1 MSISETIRS
10 RLRALIPVSL
20 ASASPPQSDS
30 KEEIEYFAQPELGGT
45 TPAKKRRYCH
55 GRLSLCALVSILVAA
70 FSLALSIV
78 SYFFIIPAVIQSV
91 IDNGGSGSSAS
102 NLDFS
107 IQSISVN
114 NFTKDSLQFGIQLSV
129 GPFSIFPVSAGIGS
143 FRIRVT
149 DENSAELAALDVP
162 DINIASASQPIKLD
176 SIFTFSLASADVSVL
191 TDLVANVTR
200 SPGTSLYGRVF
211 TAKFNVPIKLFGIT
225 LYSSLPLYKTLR
237 FNKPNPN
244 QTVDTS
250 KLIDQVI
257 SLLTVPEDPALSKL
271 VSANLPQELVSL
283 SSKNGTSVPVA
294 AFTNLAFEVSDTGLS
309 VTLGANLNNPTVFS
323 LNGIEYFDVGIQVQN
338 APITRVNVSGFSLNA
353 GLQDFT
359 VKTELTI
366 ATDDPKRSIDAISDG
381 LSKALGGGT
390 GLFVG
395 IFGPVRIRPFAI
407 LETITKGLSFNVEA
421 STVLSAIPATS
432 NNSTVFT
439 NAAIAD
445 ALGKGKFNAKLTESA
460 VKLDSSLFIPR
471 PLPLPPKISF
481 PYATG
486 ASLSSKNIS
495 LVSFKLSP
503 IGINA
508 DKSTV
513 GVDTGVEVDFANTME
528 AAEALANAI
537 NPIIAAKPEKS
548 SIDITGLAIFK
559 DSAATVPFAWIET
572 LFGRSAPLFT
582 VTVPAGAINTA
593 TLFAS
598 NASAY
603 MGPSFLDSLPISI
616 QNFKVSQTDA
626 TPGFEASGSVAVT
639 KAGAFPS
646 VLINLGFGSL
656 DLTASGVPF
665 GSALLPKGVI
675 ISNSSAETT
684 FPISAQLLLPSDNL
698 SKTDPALQA
707 VADAITKKNAPSA
720 SVGISALK
728 FGVSKESAI
737 VTLSQLK
744 AEISTELLKSFTQST
759 SGGKGLVRRVAA
771 VALAKVESASLKI
784 NDASTIVVAANT
796 TVTNPTP
803 LTANIGK
810 IQAAATINGM
820 SLANFE
826 TSAISLQSGTAPL
839 PLALQIQL
847 STKPADQVVIDALGS
862 TAGQFITSVAQNSSK
877 TVQFELDQAMIG
889 VSGFAITNANN
900 PNGDLNLFKNI
911 KVQASLANFVPESTT
926 ANISATIFR
935 PAMAPNLSRR
945 AATVNAM
952 VDLSALLPA
961 TSDTLTLLKDFK
973 LQMMSVKIAALP
985 GGSLELEAAVSY
997 NNALPVTAVIPFAK
1011 LSFDMDGVENAFTGT
1026 ASNLNFA
1033 PGQNIINPVFN
1044 IAFSKDSKLQNSI
1057 DSLTTAAFSG
1067 KPITNKLVLQSVTFG
1082 GSIDDQNMFLSNL
1095 NLDLSAAISM
1105 LKATNFTSDNG
1116 TSLLAGVK
1124 LPATLNSLMSTLQSA
1139 SSGTSTNFQVGSV
1152 SVEMLAD
1159 KTASFSTQVGMKLPF
1174 PATVDLGYVNV
1185 GALVSGNQLVD
1196 FQTSLVSSAGEGGAT
1211 NFNVQALVKF
1221 QDDMATQFAVAKL
1234 ANNFIQGNLT
1244 SSSVGVTNFMIGS
1257 SSTDFIGA
1265 LSKVRASQQ
1274 VDDFIK
1280 PDGAFDVAKLLL
1292 SNTTTA
1298 VGAKMMGNNFKI
1310 QNANISA
1317 LPGKLFN
1324 IGTNIAI
1331 DLPMIANA
1339 NIPALGANYALDS
1352 VPILKT
1358 QVNGFKASAGGAG
1371 LNVGLAFQDSGD
1383 LSSKLSTNVAQVLA
1397 GKGFQGTLQ
1406 VSGASF
1412 GISQADGIK
1421 SFSQVVIP
1429 IKLASASSA
1438 MTQNLGSNILPL
1450 KLPATISDLMNAV
1463 TPSKGSTNASSF
1475 MVGAVGLSALPGKT
1489 IGFSTSV
1496 GMSLPF
1502 PASVNIGFVNVGA
1515 MVNSNQ
1521 LLNLQ
1526 TNLNSIPDESSTMMT
1541 FKINAALKFQ
1551 DEMAVQNGVAK
1562 LVNNF
1567 LAGKLTESSVGF
1579 SNFSIGA
1586 SSTDNIASFSQ
1597 IGVSQDVD
1605 KIILPNGAFDVASIL
1620 NMQTK
1625 ATAEPAGGKMAFQLQ
1640 NAQVSMA
1647 AGKQLNLATQANI
1660 ALPFMVTA
1668 DIPAVATKVAIDDVP
1683 MVNLQLNASLN
1694 SGAAYLGLA
1703 VNFQDSQAIT
1713 DKISGLVSNFNSN
1726 KPLSGN
1732 AVISGAAFGSSSADI
1747 INTFAMV
1754 QVPVSLNSASEIA
1767 KQAVSGAAGK
1777 VDLNTMAVTLGPAS
1791 VVTMPNKMLGL
1802 KASAGVPNIPISV
1815 NIPFSS
1821 ISGGLDEVDVFSS
1834 QQALI
1839 AKNGSSMINLDAKA
1853 TFPSNAAIQNKV
1865 GKFAN
1870 TLIGKGIGNNIENFS
1885 VSGVKYG
1892 ISDVD
1897 AVMMF
1902 STVRVMVPSSSI
1914 INNKTVSMIMN
1925 AGMMSMGGLANN
1937 AKLQSA
1943 NLDLGT
1949 ARMINAGAMALLQGV
1964 NVNANA
1970 NIGYVGLST
1979 TLDGNSLAQISVP
1992 GTIVSPTDT
2001 GLMVSAN
2008 AQITLQDS
2016 SDVQMSTLNVFNKL
2030 TGSKNQ
2036 TTPTN
2041 VGGSNFVIGFS
2052 KDDVIDSFS
2061 KITANLP
2068 ADATLQ
2074 MLQAQISQ
2082 MTANTTASSTANL
2095 VKIQSSDIGVASS
2108 TSLAANFAANIAG
2121 ALPTK
2126 NISVN
2131 IPFIG
2136 AQIMIN
2142 GQQFIAPVVNGFRVT
2157 DGVASAKAMLNFMQ
2171 NDALVNQVANAGAS
2185 ILIPTIPKPANFNP
2199 AILAMGTGVVFGASQ
2214 DFSFQTASKVVV
2226 AVDAAAMLR
2235 AAVNA
2240 PSGMMSAAAAMPNVN
2255 LVAKNSGILTSVQL
2269 QQALINFPF
2278 TNKLGDV
2285 AAQISYNV
2293 GGDPGKRID
2302 IINAVVPLQ
2311 QAQITSSPAN
2321 LSANIL
2327 VGDNNAVWG
2336 EVIPFLLESK
2346 PVTSNFY
2353 VSGVK
2358 LFSGAMGQSTSFG
2371 VFQNFQIMAPPV
2383 TANTQA
2389 LNLNLGFK
2397 NLIAKNG
2404 LNVQVVP
2411 QLATNFRNTMPLQ
2424 ANLGQLAL
2432 SLSDTSGNILTANSP
2447 GAITL
2452 QPATQGG
2459 MLANNSINANIP
2471 INLNPLTLFK
2481 RLGELA
2487 NPKQNFQLAINL
2499 NQDDGTKI
2507 QWLSNILS
2515 NAPASV
2521 VNQLPQIIMAALGQN
2536 KAAMASLTGGG
2547 LIAGALGNS
2556 STSAA
2561 GPIGIFKNLVKGV
2574 ASLPVVNPFIP
2585 KVPNS
2590 SNNAADAGGK
2600 VPFFKKIGAAL
2611 KSAGDKIKDDVA
2623 SAI

>member
-1 MSISETIRS
+1 MSISETICS
-10 RLRALIPVSL
+10 RLRALIPVSV

-30 KEEIEYFAQPELGGT
+30 KEETEYFAQPELGGT
-45 TPAKKRRYCH
+45 TPAKKRRYCY

-91 IDNGGSGSSAS
+91 IDNGGSGSSAP

-129 GPFSIFPVSAGIGS
+129 GPVSIFPVSAGIGS

-200 SPGTSLYGRVF
+200 SSGTSLYGRVF

-237 FNKPNPN
+237 FNKPDPN

-250 KLIDQVI
+250 KLIDQAI

-283 SSKNGTSVPVA
+283 SSKNETSVPVA
-294 AFTNLAFEVSDTGLS
+294 AFTNLTFEVSDTGLS

-338 APITRVNVSGFSLNA
+338 APITRVNVSEFSLNA

-395 IFGPVRIRPFAI
+395 VFGPVRIPPFAI

-421 STVLSAIPATS
+421 STVLSAITATS

-495 LVSFKLSP
+495 LISFKLSP

-513 GVDTGVEVDFANTME
+513 GVDAGVEVDFANTME

-537 NPIIAAKPEKS
+537 NPIIAAKPQKS

-582 VTVPAGAINTA
+582 ITVPAGAINTA

-598 NASAY
+598 NASAS
-603 MGPSFLDSLPISI
+603 MGPSFLESLPISV

-665 GSALLPKGVI
+665 GSALLPKGII
-675 ISNSSAETT
+675 ISNTSAETT
-684 FPISAQLLLPSDNL
+684 FPITAQVLLPSDNL

-737 VTLSQLK
+737 ITLSQLK
-744 AEISTELLKSFTQST
+744 AEISTEFLKSFTQST
-759 SGGKGLVRRVAA
+759 SGGKGLARRVAA
-771 VALAKVESASLKI
+771 MALAKVESASLKI

-803 LTANIGK
+803 FTANIGK

-820 SLANFE
+820 PLASFE

-839 PLALQIQL
+839 PFALQLQL
-847 STKPADQVVIDALGS
+847 STKPADQVVIDALDS
-862 TAGQFITSVAQNSSK
+862 TAGQFITSMAQNSSK
-877 TVQFELDQAMIG
+877 TVQFELDQATIG

-900 PNGDLNLFKNI
+900 PTGDLNLFKNI

-945 AATVNAM
+945 AATLNAM
-952 VDLSALLPA
+952 VDLTALLPA
-961 TSDTLTLLKDFK
+961 TSDPLTLLKDFK
-973 LQMMSVKIAALP
+973 LQIMSVKIAALP
-985 GGSLELEAAVSY
+985 GGSLQLEAAVSY
-997 NNALPVTAVIPFAK
+997 YNALPVTAVIPFAK
-1011 LSFDMDGVENAFTGT
+1011 LSFDMDGVQNAFTGT

-1044 IAFSKDSKLQNSI
+1044 IAFSKDSKLKNSI

-1105 LKATNFTSDNG
+1105 LKAPNFTSNNG
-1116 TSLLAGVK
+1116 TSLLAGLK

-1139 SSGTSTNFQVGSV
+1139 SSGTSMNFQVGSV

-1159 KTASFSTQVGMKLPF
+1159 KTVSFSTQVGMKLPF

-1211 NFNVQALVKF
+1211 NFDVKASVKF
-1221 QDDMATQFAVAKL
+1221 QDDMATQSAVAKL

-1244 SSSVGVTNFMIGS
+1244 SSSVGVTNFVIGS

-1352 VPILKT
+1352 VPILNT

-1397 GKGFQGTLQ
+1397 GKGLQGTLQ

-1429 IKLASASSA
+1429 INLASASSA
-1438 MTQNLGSNILPL
+1438 LTQNLGSSILPL

-1463 TPSKGSTNASSF
+1463 TPSMGSTNASSF
-1475 MVGAVGLSALPGKT
+1475 MVGAVSLAALPGKT
-1489 IGFSTSV
+1489 MSFSTSV

-1526 TNLNSIPDESSTMMT
+1526 TNLNSSPGESSTMMT
-1541 FKINAALKFQ
+1541 LKINAALKFQ

-1605 KIILPNGAFDVASIL
+1605 KIILPNGAFDVTRIL
-1620 NMQTK
+1620 NMQKK

-1640 NAQVSMA
+1640 NTQVSMA

-1668 DIPAVATKVAIDDVP
+1668 DIPAVATKIAIDDVP
-1683 MVNLQLNASLN
+1683 MVNLQLNASFN
-1694 SGAAYLGLA
+1694 SGAANLGLA

-1754 QVPVSLNSASEIA
+1754 QVPFSLNSASGIA

-1821 ISGGLDEVDVFSS
+1821 ISGGLDEVDVFSA

-1839 AKNGSSMINLDAKA
+1839 AKNGSPMINLDAKA

-1865 GKFAN
+1865 GTFAN
-1870 TLIGKGIGNNIENFS
+1870 TLIGKGIGNNLENFA
-1885 VSGVKYG
+1885 VSGVKFG

-1902 STVRVMVPSSSI
+1902 STIRVMVPSSSI
-1914 INNKTVSMIMN
+1914 INNQTISMIMN

-1949 ARMINAGAMALLQGV
+1949 PRMINAGAMALLQGV

-2001 GLMVSAN
+2001 GLVVSAN
-2008 AQITLQDS
+2008 AQIALQDS

-2082 MTANTTASSTANL
+2082 MAANTTASSVANL

-2157 DGVASAKAMLNFMQ
+2157 DGVASANAMLNFMQ

-2199 AILAMGTGVVFGASQ
+2199 AILAMGTGIVFGASQ
-2214 DFSFQTASKVVV
+2214 DSSFQTASKVAV
-2226 AVDAAAMLR
+2226 AVDAAAMLQ

-2240 PSGMMSAAAAMPNVN
+2240 PAGMMSVAAAMPNVN
-2255 LVAKNSGILTSVQL
+2255 LVAKNSGILTDVQL

-2432 SLSDTSGNILTANSP
+2432 SLSDASGNILTANSP

-2471 INLNPLTLFK
+2471 VNLNPLTLFK

-2547 LIAGALGNS
+2547 LIAGALGNGS
-2556 STSAA
+2556 ASAA

-2585 KVPNS
+2585 MVPNS
-2590 SNNAADAGGK
+2590 SNNAADAGGR